1 MEGGTDGK
9 VGGETETVLG
19 VAVAVG
25 GTCGTTEARTVKIAS
40 NTPTA
45 PSRMAAAAADNLTCL
60 FIIGHWLTQPINLH
74 IIAIFTN
81 FSMAP
86 LSNLFTRCP
95 QIEQA
100 FPMFFGFVTRLK

>member
-1 MEGGTDGK
+1 MEIA
-9 VGGETETVLG
+9 LG
-19 VAVAVG
+19 IAVADG
-25 GTCGTTEARTVKIAS
+25 GTCGATEARTVKIAS

-45 PSRMAAAAADNLTCL
+45 PSRTAAAAADNLTCL

-100 FPMFFGFVTRLK
+100 FPVFFGFVTRLK